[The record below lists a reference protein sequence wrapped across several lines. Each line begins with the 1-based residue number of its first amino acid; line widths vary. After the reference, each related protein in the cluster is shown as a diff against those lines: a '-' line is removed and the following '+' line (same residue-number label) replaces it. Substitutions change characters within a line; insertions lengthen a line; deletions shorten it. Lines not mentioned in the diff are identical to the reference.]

1 MTETIAAAALICC
14 CAVLGVLAGRDIP
27 LNWRSTDAD
36 NFQATAHL
44 KGRTGAVAAA
54 VCAPLLALVSWPGA
68 LFALAVGVF
77 CLFVPSNRAVG

>member
-1 MTETIAAAALICC
+1 MTETIAVAALISC
-14 CAVLGVLAGRDIP
+14 CAILGVLAGRDIA

-36 NFQATAHL
+36 NFKATAHL

-68 LFALAVGVF
+68 LFALVVGIF
-77 CLFVPSNRAVG
+77 CLFVPPNRVL